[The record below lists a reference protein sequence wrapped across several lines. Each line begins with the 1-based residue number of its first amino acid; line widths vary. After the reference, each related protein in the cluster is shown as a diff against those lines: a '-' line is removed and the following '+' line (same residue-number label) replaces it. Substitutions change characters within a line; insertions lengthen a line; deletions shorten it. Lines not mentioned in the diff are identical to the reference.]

1 MKNYRYLQRK
11 YMLNTYPDRELN
23 IIAGEGIYLIDIFGE
38 KYLDLMTNYGVNIFG
53 YSHSHLIQSLTNQL
67 QKLTILHGSFSN
79 DRRAEAAKSLVK
91 RCGGGLA
98 QVYFSNSGSEAVEA
112 SLKFAVLA
120 TGKMKF
126 ISCRSC
132 YHGKTLGAL
141 SASDTKYYTDPF
153 QPLLWNF
160 EHVEFNNISQ
170 LEKALDNK
178 TAAFLVE
185 PIQGEGG
192 INVPDPG
199 YLKQAKDLCESNGAL
214 LILDEIQTGVGR
226 TGSFLASQ
234 DEGFLYDIVCL
245 GKGLAG
251 GLPVGATLVSQQVAQ
266 KIPRSIHTS
275 TFGGNPLVCTG
286 IMETL
291 VLLNDEILSHIKE
304 VGDYFLNELRKIASE
319 FIVEFRGK
327 GLMLGIEVNNK
338 RDVILKELQ
347 QEKVLS
353 IPASHNV
360 IRFLPPYIVERNHVD
375 MAIQILKRIFKR
387 L

>member
-132 YHGKTLGAL
+132 YHGKT
-141 SASDTKYYTDPF
+141 
-153 QPLLWNF
+153 
-160 EHVEFNNISQ
+160 
-170 LEKALDNK
+170 
-178 TAAFLVE
+178 
-185 PIQGEGG
+185 
-192 INVPDPG
+192 
-199 YLKQAKDLCESNGAL
+199 
-214 LILDEIQTGVGR
+214 
-226 TGSFLASQ
+226 
-234 DEGFLYDIVCL
+234 
-245 GKGLAG
+245 
-251 GLPVGATLVSQQVAQ
+251 
-266 KIPRSIHTS
+266 
-275 TFGGNPLVCTG
+275 
-286 IMETL
+286 
-291 VLLNDEILSHIKE
+291 
-304 VGDYFLNELRKIASE
+304 
-319 FIVEFRGK
+319 
-327 GLMLGIEVNNK
+327 
-338 RDVILKELQ
+338 
-347 QEKVLS
+347 
-353 IPASHNV
+353 
-360 IRFLPPYIVERNHVD
+360 
-375 MAIQILKRIFKR
+375 
-387 L
+387 